1 MSKWDEMVAK
11 FFEAIIF
18 WDWDAMAE
26 AKKLAKE
33 YEQEQ
38 KEETESEINA
48 RFLRG
53 KQDEIDNLKKE
64 AERQKWKAEK
74 YSNAFCEEMEKR
86 KEAEAYQRK
95 AERIAEHQ
103 EDLITKALELLEY
116 VWMSDTKKIELLTN
130 VIKQDRWYIK
140 ERNDDTVN
148 FRFGNFRNKRWP
160 EWQTWISN

>member
-1 MSKWDEMVAK
+1 ME
-11 FFEAIIF
+11 
-18 WDWDAMAE
+18 E
-26 AKKLAKE
+26 AKNLAHEIDEEEKRE
-33 YEQEQ
+33 Y
-38 KEETESEINA
+38 KEEIEKESEEKINA

-74 YSNAFCEEMEKR
+74 YSNAFCEEIEKR

-116 VWMSDTKKIELLTN
+116 V
-130 VIKQDRWYIK
+130 
-140 ERNDDTVN
+140 
-148 FRFGNFRNKRWP
+148 
-160 EWQTWISN
+160 

>member
-1 MSKWDEMVAK
+1 MNEKEIAIKLLWLGIMAWGAEFIEELKKDLWIDDETK
-11 FFEAIIF
+11 C
-18 WDWDAMAE
+18 
-26 AKKLAKE
+26 
-33 YEQEQ
+33 
-38 KEETESEINA
+38 EETEEQINA

-74 YSNAFCEEMEKR
+74 YSNAFCEEIEKR
-86 KEAEAYQRK
+86 KEAEEYQRK

-116 VWMSDTKKIELLTN
+116 VWMSDTKKIEVLTN

-160 EWQTWISN
+160 QWATWASN